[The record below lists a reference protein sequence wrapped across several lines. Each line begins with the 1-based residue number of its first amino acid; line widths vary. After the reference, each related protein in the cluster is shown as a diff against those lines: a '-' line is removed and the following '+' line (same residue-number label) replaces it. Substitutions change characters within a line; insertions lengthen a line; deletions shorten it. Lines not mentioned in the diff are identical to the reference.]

1 MTPDGQLTFE
11 DEQLLAAIAWR
22 ESNPAA
28 WDFLVYLAR
37 QDVANGARPCID
49 LYVNI
54 LRRPHFAGLL
64 GLQRCSA
71 SVLINNNLR
80 AELARLLK
88 REYGLEFATRK
99 SVSDPKEA
107 A

>member
-1 MTPDGQLTFE
+1 MTPDGQLAFE
-11 DEQLLAAIAWR
+11 DEQLLAAVHWRADNPVAW
-22 ESNPAA
+22 S
-28 WDFLVYLAR
+28 FLVRLALT
-37 QDVANGARPCID
+37 DVENGARPCID

-80 AELARLLK
+80 AELARLLR
-88 REYGLEFATRK
+88 REYGFDFAFRK
-99 SVSDPKEA
+99 SMSDPKEA
-107 A
+107 V